1 MLGKTDKSAVGFVI
15 AALVFFFIWI
25 RGTFPR
31 LRFDQLM
38 QLGWKVLLPL
48 ALANIVVTGVAMLM
62 LKL

>member
-1 MLGKTDKSAVGFVI
+1 
-15 AALVFFFIWI
+15 VFFFIWI

-48 ALANIVVTGVAMLM
+48 ALANIVVTAVAMLM
-62 LKL
+62 LKM